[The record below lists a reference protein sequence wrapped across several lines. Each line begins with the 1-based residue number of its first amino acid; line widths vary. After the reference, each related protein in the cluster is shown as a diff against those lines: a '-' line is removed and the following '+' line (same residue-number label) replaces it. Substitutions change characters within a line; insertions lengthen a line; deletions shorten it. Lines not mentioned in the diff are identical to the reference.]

1 MTKPHENAW
10 GASRTKLAHM
20 RVAAT
25 DVLYAAE
32 RNGADR
38 AGRGALT
45 VGTWHERAPSC

>member
-45 VGTWHERAPSC
+45 VGT